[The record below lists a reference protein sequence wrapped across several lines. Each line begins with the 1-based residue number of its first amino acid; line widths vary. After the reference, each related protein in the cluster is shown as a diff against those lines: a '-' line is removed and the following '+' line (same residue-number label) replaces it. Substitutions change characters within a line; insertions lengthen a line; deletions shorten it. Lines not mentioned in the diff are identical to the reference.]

1 MKTIRIFSAVLLGLF
16 LLGGSSLYAQ
26 DNKDTEADLKAAHEE
41 EMHAKKKMLEKQHQ
55 ELKHQEELMRVHE
68 IEFAEQSDFI
78 EVRARE
84 SARESAREASRARV
98 YVTSTGDEGYSY
110 FYGPEERGSQ
120 SQLTLRN
127 SFSGG
132 SDSSKGE
139 FDVDADTRQFRCM
152 ISGKVR
158 AGEIIIKVLY
168 PGGKVFKELT
178 ITSSAEITFSQSLTF
193 NEGSEDKYVGSWTY
207 EVEAE
212 KAEGN
217 YTLAISTN

>member
-16 LLGGSSLYAQ
+16 LLGSSSLYAQ
-26 DNKDTEADLKAAHEE
+26 DNKDKEADLKAVQEK
-41 EMHAKKKMLEKQHQ
+41 EMHAKKKMLDKQHQ
-55 ELKHQEELMRVHE
+55 ELKHQEELMKVHE
-68 IEFAEQSDFI
+68 IEFAEQS
-78 EVRARE
+78 ARK
-84 SARESAREASRARV
+84 SSGSRV
-98 YVTSTGDEGYSY
+98 YVSSFGDDEHSY
-110 FYGPEERGSQ
+110 FFGPAERGSQ

-178 ITSSAEITFSQSLTF
+178 ITSSAEITFTQSLTI
-193 NEGSEDKYVGSWTY
+193 NEGSGDKYVGSWTY
-207 EVEAE
+207 EVRAE